1 MKGRSMAIEICVP
14 RLGWNMEE
22 GVFIAW
28 HKKDGELVKAGEP
41 LFVLEGDKAT
51 QDVEA
56 TDAGILRIPP
66 DAPAAGAAVAVGTIL
81 GYLVE
86 VGEPAP
92 FEAGA
97 GSAVAPAP
105 AVVAVTPA
113 PAPEGTSVARGRPR
127 RAIFS
132 RARGRAGA

>member
-1 MKGRSMAIEICVP
+1 MAIEIRVP

-28 HKKDGELVKAGEP
+28 HKKDGESVKAGEP

-66 DAPAAGAAVAVGTIL
+66 DAPAAGTPVAVGTIL

-86 VGEPAP
+86 AGEPAP
-92 FEAGA
+92 FESGA
-97 GSAVAPAP
+97 GLARAPAP
-105 AVVAVTPA
+105 TVVAAA
-113 PAPEGTSVARGRPR
+113 PA
-127 RAIFS
+127 RA
-132 RARGRAGA
+132 